1 MTNIGWLPGYSEK
14 SKENVVELAC
24 KAAEKEIEA
33 KEKDGELIKEKKE
46 AILQIYD
53 ANYKAKML
61 LLEAET
67 RKVQSIS
74 DTILDFMV
82 EYNILMH
89 QSMNII
95 SIFNQE
101 NLKVDT
107 KYYELQSKINRDTMD
122 FLKNQIPE
130 LLKTLDMIESDSPSY
145 NDFKNGISESITN
158 LINSQREQINN
169 CHKQQS
175 LIFESNQK
183 LLRNCVKN
191 LEIRVSERILPLFEE
206 SNKQIEITRKIEAIA
221 NERKMIG

>member
-1 MTNIGWLPGYSEK
+1 MTNIGWLPGYGDK
-14 SKENVVELAC
+14 SKENVVELAR

-67 RKVQSIS
+67 KKVQSIS

-145 NDFKNGISESITN
+145 SDYKNGISESITN
-158 LINSQREQINN
+158 LINSQRQQINN

-183 LLRNCVKN
+183 LLSNCVKN

-206 SNKQIEITRKIEAIA
+206 SSKQIEITKKIEAIA

>member
-1 MTNIGWLPGYSEK
+1 MTNIGWLPGYGEK
-14 SKENVVELAC
+14 SKENVVELAR

-67 RKVQSIS
+67 KKVQSIS

-101 NLKVDT
+101 KLKVDT

-206 SNKQIEITRKIEAIA
+206 SNKQIEITRKIETIA